1 MEYSVVIPVYNEEKN
16 VNELYSRLKPVL
28 KQLKK
33 SHEIIFID
41 DGSTDNTYKELEKL
55 HNKNKAVKIIKF
67 RKNFGQTAA
76 WDAGFKHSQG
86 NFILT
91 MDGDLQNDPN
101 DIPKLIKKLKEGYD
115 VVSGWRVKRKDNLSK
130 KLFSILSRQ
139 LRKIII
145 DDKVND
151 SGCSLKIYKKE
162 CFKDLDLHG
171 EMHRYIA
178 EILALRGF
186 KIGEVKVNHLPRKKG
201 KTKYNFI
208 RLLKGFL
215 DLIVIAFWQKYSS
228 RPIHLFGGM
237 GILMSLLGVVTGIY
251 LVYVKFAQGISIA
264 NRPLLLLA
272 VLLVVLGIQFI
283 IFGLIADILI
293 KMYYSGNKK
302 NYYIEKIK

>member
-1 MEYSVVIPVYNEEKN
+1 MDLSIIIPVYNEEQN
-16 VNELYSRLKPVL
+16 VNDLYSRLKPVL

-33 SHEIIFID
+33 NHEIIFVE
-41 DGSTDNTYKELEKL
+41 DGSTDNTYKALLKI
-55 HNKNKAVKIIKF
+55 HNKDKTVKIIKF

-76 WDAGFKHSQG
+76 LDAGFKHAKG
-86 NFILT
+86 NLIVT
-91 MDGDLQNDPN
+91 MDGDLQNDSN
-101 DIPKLIKKLKEGYD
+101 DIPKLIKKLREGYD
-115 VVSGWRVKRKDNLSK
+115 VVSGWRHKRRDNLPK
-130 KLFSILSRQ
+130 KMLSLFQRL

-145 DDKVND
+145 NDKIHD

-162 CFKDLDLHG
+162 CLHDLDLHG

-178 EILALRGF
+178 EILALRGY

-208 RLLKGFL
+208 RLPKGFL

-237 GILMSLLGVVTGIY
+237 GILMSLLGIVTGLY
-251 LVYVKFAQGISIA
+251 LVYLKFAEGISIA

-272 VLLVVLGIQFI
+272 VLLIVLGIQFI
-283 IFGLIADILI
+283 IFGLIADVLV
-293 KMYYSGNKK
+293 KMYYSGSKK

>member
-1 MEYSVVIPVYNEEKN
+1 MDISIVIPVYNEGMN

-41 DGSTDNTYKELEKL
+41 DGSTDNTYLDLEKL
-55 HNKNKAVKIIKF
+55 HNKDKVVKIIKF

-91 MDGDLQNDPN
+91 MDGDLQNDPD
-101 DIPKLIKKLKEGYD
+101 DIPKLINKLKEGYD
-115 VVSGWRVKRKDNLSK
+115 VVSGWRYKRQDSVSK
-130 KLFSILSRQ
+130 KLFSIFSRQ

-171 EMHRYIA
+171 EMHRYII

-201 KTKYNFI
+201 KTKYSII
-208 RLLKGFL
+208 RLPKGFL